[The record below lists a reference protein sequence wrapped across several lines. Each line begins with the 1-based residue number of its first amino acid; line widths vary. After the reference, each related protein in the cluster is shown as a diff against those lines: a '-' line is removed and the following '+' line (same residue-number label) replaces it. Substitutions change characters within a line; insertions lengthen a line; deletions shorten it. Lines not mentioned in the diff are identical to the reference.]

1 MSIKRQL
8 FLAIIF
14 ISTFALIGSVFSS
27 IYNSRLYLI
36 QQLQLKNQDN
46 ANAMA
51 LSLSQAKNDLVKIKL
66 AVSAQFDTGNYERI
80 RFVDSKGE
88 VVVEEES
95 SQDIRTVPAWFVSA
109 IGLDVP
115 TGQAKV
121 TAGWNQ
127 LGTIFLVS
135 QKQYAYEALWKST
148 IEAVWV
154 SFLSIGIGI
163 VLAGMI
169 LNKFKAPLERLIDQ
183 VKNLPEK
190 KFTDLSHLDVVE
202 LKSLNEAMNISA
214 RRLKVI
220 FEEEERNIES
230 LKHKINFDELTGLM
244 NRHFLLI
251 KFQES
256 VNSDDIKYNGCAIFR
271 VVDLAKINQ
280 QRGRVFGDSLL
291 KFVGQH
297 LSEFFAIDKSGFVGR
312 LSSADFLVVFASDD
326 TERFM
331 EAVNDHLIDELRSG
345 FDEGLSLAV
354 GVTDFDRA
362 EDSSM
367 VLSRA
372 DIALAQS
379 ELARANKPCF
389 KRKKL
394 FLDGEEYHS
403 GIEDYFSLI
412 SQSLVDKKFKLLSH
426 PLISP
431 SGNLIHYE
439 APLQMVLSDGGT
451 ISAGKFLPIADRK
464 GISQKLDFVALELAM
479 KELDANSSIRG
490 LAINLSYSTLTDAP
504 AMNLIKKAIA
514 ESQSSSKLWLD
525 IPEMV
530 VIQHPELITDLI
542 AQLHQVNLRVGI
554 KHFGDQLDKLSDL
567 RTTGVDYIKVDS
579 TLIREMGDK
588 TEAQD
593 LLERLVAFS
602 HELGLMVFAEGVQT
616 EGEIGFL
623 KTLGFD
629 GMTGKGV
636 QINNSDEVS

>member
-1 MSIKRQL
+1 
-8 FLAIIF
+8 
-14 ISTFALIGSVFSS
+14 
-27 IYNSRLYLI
+27 
-36 QQLQLKNQDN
+36 
-46 ANAMA
+46 
-51 LSLSQAKNDLVKIKL
+51 
-66 AVSAQFDTGNYERI
+66 
-80 RFVDSKGE
+80 
-88 VVVEEES
+88 
-95 SQDIRTVPAWFVSA
+95 
-109 IGLDVP
+109 
-115 TGQAKV
+115 
-121 TAGWNQ
+121 
-127 LGTIFLVS
+127 
-135 QKQYAYEALWKST
+135 
-148 IEAVWV
+148 
-154 SFLSIGIGI
+154 
-163 VLAGMI
+163 
-169 LNKFKAPLERLIDQ
+169 
-183 VKNLPEK
+183 
-190 KFTDLSHLDVVE
+190 
-202 LKSLNEAMNISA
+202 
-214 RRLKVI
+214 
-220 FEEEERNIES
+220 
-230 LKHKINFDELTGLM
+230 
-244 NRHFLLI
+244 
-251 KFQES
+251 
-256 VNSDDIKYNGCAIFR
+256 
-271 VVDLAKINQ
+271 
-280 QRGRVFGDSLL
+280 
-291 KFVGQH
+291 
-297 LSEFFAIDKSGFVGR
+297 
-312 LSSADFLVVFASDD
+312 
-326 TERFM
+326 M

-479 KELDANSSIRG
+479 KELDANSSITG

>member
-1 MSIKRQL
+1 
-8 FLAIIF
+8 
-14 ISTFALIGSVFSS
+14 
-27 IYNSRLYLI
+27 
-36 QQLQLKNQDN
+36 
-46 ANAMA
+46 
-51 LSLSQAKNDLVKIKL
+51 
-66 AVSAQFDTGNYERI
+66 
-80 RFVDSKGE
+80 
-88 VVVEEES
+88 
-95 SQDIRTVPAWFVSA
+95 
-109 IGLDVP
+109 
-115 TGQAKV
+115 
-121 TAGWNQ
+121 
-127 LGTIFLVS
+127 
-135 QKQYAYEALWKST
+135 
-148 IEAVWV
+148 
-154 SFLSIGIGI
+154 
-163 VLAGMI
+163 
-169 LNKFKAPLERLIDQ
+169 
-183 VKNLPEK
+183 
-190 KFTDLSHLDVVE
+190 
-202 LKSLNEAMNISA
+202 
-214 RRLKVI
+214 
-220 FEEEERNIES
+220 
-230 LKHKINFDELTGLM
+230 M

-280 QRGRVFGDSLL
+280 QRGRAFGDSLL

-326 TERFM
+326 TERFI

-354 GVTDFDRA
+354 GVTDFDRS

-479 KELDANSSIRG
+479 KELDANSSITG

-616 EGEIGFL
+616 EGEIGVL

-629 GMTGKGV
+629 GMTGRGV